1 MVTSRDVARA
11 AGVSQATV
19 SRVLTSAN
27 PVSPELRER
36 VLAAVDLV
44 GYVPH
49 AAARTMK
56 TGRTGAIGAV
66 VDDLAS
72 NPFYPELLQQLS
84 DAFDDLGQRLTVWTA
99 GSRSDAAIRSLRQGL
114 VDGVVFTTV
123 TPASAEFA
131 SAVASRLPVVLVN
144 RTLDDVDCDQISTDN
159 VAGGALVA
167 SQFATAG
174 RRSAFIG
181 GPADASTSQQRRN
194 GFRSRLAEL
203 GCPLQAAP
211 WEVGDYTHASAYQA
225 MQRIVAEGAADAVF
239 CANDILAVG
248 ALDAARDLG
257 IPVPDDLWIIGY
269 DDIALASWTSIDLST
284 IRQDSGRL
292 ARDGARMLLERIR
305 TPARPVRRI
314 RLEPELVTRGTGGTG
329 GTQR

>member
-27 PVSPELRER
+27 PVSAELRER

-72 NPFYPELLQQLS
+72 NPFYPELLQELS

-123 TPASAEFA
+123 TPTSTEFA
-131 SAVASRLPVVLVN
+131 SAVDSRLPLVLIN

-167 SQFATAG
+167 DRFAAAG
-174 RRSAFIG
+174 RRPAFIG
-181 GPADASTSQQRRN
+181 GPADASTSRQRLT
-194 GFRSRLAEL
+194 GFRARLTEL
-203 GCPLQAAP
+203 GAALPPAP
-211 WEVGDYTHASAYQA
+211 WEIGDYTHDSAYRA
-225 MQRIVAEGAADAVF
+225 MQRIIAEDAADAVF
-239 CANDILAVG
+239 CANDVVAVG
-248 ALDAARDLG
+248 ALDAAREVG
-257 IPVPDDLWIIGY
+257 ARVPDDLWIIGY

-284 IRQDSGRL
+284 VRQDARRM

-305 TPARPVRRI
+305 SPSSPVQHV
-314 RLEPELVTRGTGGTG
+314 RLEPELVTRGTSG
-329 GTQR
+329 R

>member
-123 TPASAEFA
+123 TPTSAEFA
-131 SAVASRLPVVLVN
+131 SAVDNRLPVVLVN

-167 SQFATAG
+167 DQFAAAG
-174 RRSAFIG
+174 RQPAFIG
-181 GPADASTSQQRRN
+181 GPADASTSRQRLT
-194 GFRSRLAEL
+194 GFRTRLGEL
-203 GCPLQAAP
+203 GLPLPRAS
-211 WEVGDYTHASAYQA
+211 WEVGEYTHAGAYRA
-225 MQRIVAEGAADAVF
+225 MQQIVADGAADAVF
-239 CANDILAVG
+239 CANDVVAVG

-257 IPVPDDLWIIGY
+257 VRVPDELWIIGY
-269 DDIALASWTSIDLST
+269 DDVALASWKSINLST

-292 ARDGARMLLERIR
+292 AGDGARMLLERIR
-305 TPARPVRRI
+305 TPDRPVRRV
-314 RLEPELVTRGTGGTG
+314 RLEPELIIRGTGGNVG
-329 GTQR
+329 